1 MSFYIEHLICVH
13 INTWLM
19 EVELLSWSLHWPS
32 AASRLI
38 VLVSHGCGLRVLRC
52 IVGSARGRRK
62 LLWHDV
68 LSFSAGHLSWS
79 FILWRLLDVPCVVSP
94 RPSLEHILTTTS
106 WTKIRSHNGKTF
118 CCQMLMVT
126 LRCRC
131 PRYDQ
136 GWRIPEAL
144 AAFPQASCQLY
155 MAKVSSS
162 LPLQK
167 VYRCIV
173 FMLRRID
180 QNFHIGH
187 FYNSIIYY
195 CIWSV
200 TVLIMEY

>member
-1 MSFYIEHLICVH
+1 MSFYIVHVICVH
-13 INTWLM
+13 INTRMM
-19 EVELLSWSLHWPS
+19 EVELLSCSLHWPS
-32 AASRLI
+32 AASRLN

-131 PRYDQ
+131 PRCDQ

-144 AAFPQASCQLY
+144 AAFPQASRHLY

-173 FMLRRID
+173 FMHQKNWSTFFRKVIFTTALYI
-180 QNFHIGH
+180 
-187 FYNSIIYY
+187 
-195 CIWSV
+195 IWSV
-200 TVLIMEY
+200 TVLLMKY